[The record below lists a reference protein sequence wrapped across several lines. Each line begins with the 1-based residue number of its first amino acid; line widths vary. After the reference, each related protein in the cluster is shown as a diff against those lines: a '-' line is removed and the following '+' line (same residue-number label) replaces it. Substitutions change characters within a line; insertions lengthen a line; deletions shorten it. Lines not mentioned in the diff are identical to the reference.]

1 MASDDKARALEA
13 YRRVLTINP
22 QMTEVK
28 TIIERLR
35 PEVDGQ
41 DL

>member
-1 MASDDKARALEA
+1 MASDDKARALQA
-13 YRRVLTINP
+13 YRKVLEINP
-22 QMTEVK
+22 QMDDVK
-28 TIIERLR
+28 TIVTRLA